1 MEKIYEMFAEAIING
16 TYFFRDLCKRLRK
29 GVAAA
34 LEKRGRKDLATDN
47 NARPKEED

>member
-29 GVAAA
+29 GVTAA
-34 LEKRGRKDLATDN
+34 LEKKGHKDLATDN
-47 NARPKEED
+47 NARPKEGD